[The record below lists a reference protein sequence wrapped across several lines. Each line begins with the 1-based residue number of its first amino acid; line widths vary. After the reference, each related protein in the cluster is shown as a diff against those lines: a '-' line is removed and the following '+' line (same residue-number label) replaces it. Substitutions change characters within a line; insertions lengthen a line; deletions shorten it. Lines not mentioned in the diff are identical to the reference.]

1 MSGPSEPDP
10 FYRAVEEAFVR
21 RRGAPLLLSPRDW
34 ALIGTWKEGGV
45 PLRIVLQG
53 IDNVFDAWERRSALA
68 PRARRIN
75 GLAYCRQEVQSL
87 HDLYRM
93 LHAPAA
99 GRPEGSPGAGPLLA
113 LHLGRLLRSV
123 RLAMAAASEAGRDR
137 LVGALAATAAEL
149 RRQRKEAKSGALPPA
164 AIEAVLERLDAG
176 LLAAGRETLG
186 GEEVRAFEKEAGEGL
201 EPMRARMN
209 AEALAST
216 RAAFLARALRRR
228 LALPRLTLF
237 DAG

>member
-34 ALIGTWKEGGV
+34 ALIGRWKETGV

-53 IDNVFDAWERRSALA
+53 IDNMFDAWERRSVLA

-75 GLAYCRQEVQSL
+75 SLAYCRQEVQSL
-87 HDLYRM
+87 HDLYRT

-99 GRPEGSPGAGPLLA
+99 GRPEGSPGAGVILGQ
-113 LHLGRLLRSV
+113 HLGRLARSV
-123 RLAMAAASEAGRDR
+123 RSAMAAASATGRDR
-137 LVGALAATAAEL
+137 LVGALAATAADL
-149 RRQRKEAKSGALPPA
+149 RRQRKDATSGALPA
-164 AIEAVLERLDAG
+164 ATEAVLARLDAG
-176 LLAAGRETLG
+176 LLAAGRETLT
-186 GEEVRAFEKEAGEGL
+186 GEELQALEAEAAGAL
-201 EPMRARMN
+201 EPVRGRMS

-228 LALPRLTLF
+228 LSLPRLTLF
-237 DAG
+237 DGG